1 MKIGIVGATGQV
13 GGVIARLLDDRH
25 LPIDELR
32 LFASAPGRVFSRDQL
47 LQHAYADERIVTDRT
62 VDTHIK
68 NLRMKIEADP
78 KQPKI
83 IVTVFGVGYRYGGKV

>member
-32 LFASAPGRVFSRDQL
+32 LFASARSV
-47 LQHAYADERIVTDRT
+47 
-62 VDTHIK
+62 
-68 NLRMKIEADP
+68 
-78 KQPKI
+78 
-83 IVTVFGVGYRYGGKV
+83 GKVLSLSLIHISEPTRTY